1 MGGIKMEL
9 KILGSGCKKCE
20 ELTKNA
26 EIAVKEDGI
35 EATIVK
41 ETDFRKIMGYGV
53 MSTPA
58 LVIDEK
64 VVSTGKVLKTS
75 EIKDLLKKY
84 V

>member
-1 MGGIKMEL
+1 MEL
-9 KILGSGCKKCE
+9 KILGTGCKKCD
-20 ELTKNA
+20 ELTKNTEA
-26 EIAVKEDGI
+26 AVKENGI
-35 EATIVK
+35 DATIVK

-58 LVIDEK
+58 LVIDDK
-64 VVSTGKVLKTS
+64 VVSVGKVLKTS